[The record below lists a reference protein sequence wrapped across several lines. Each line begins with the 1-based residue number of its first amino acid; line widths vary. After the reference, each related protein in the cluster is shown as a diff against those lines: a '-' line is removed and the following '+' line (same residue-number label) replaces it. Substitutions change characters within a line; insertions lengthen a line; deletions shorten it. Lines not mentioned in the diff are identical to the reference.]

1 MLINKAKKSQ
11 LNNYLKHFSYA
22 KRLFCL
28 TLFITKMTYEKNFNL
43 LQYKNVIIASK
54 SKTLIT
60 NTRKIFNITFISRFL
75 VKFFLDKKCIFNQ
88 INYGI
93 DKLI

>member
-1 MLINKAKKSQ
+1 ML
-11 LNNYLKHFSYA
+11 LNNYLKHFGLCQKIILSN
-22 KRLFCL
+22 FV
-28 TLFITKMTYEKNFNL
+28 ITKMTYEKNFNL

-60 NTRKIFNITFISRFL
+60 KTRNILNIIFKSRFL
-75 VKFFLDKKCIFNQ
+75 VKFSLDNKCIFNQ
-88 INYGI
+88 INNGI